1 MSWDKTKPA
10 NGTPAVA
17 SEVRDNFAEIDRLMR
32 SGNNTTN
39 GESGRTITISPVLA
53 DTNYMVDIELTGAQL
68 GYMGAFRITD
78 KATNGFIV
86 KNTGDSGVAFN
97 WATRPKI

>member
-1 MSWDKTKPA
+1 MAWDKTKPA

-17 SEVRDNFAEIDRLMR
+17 SEVRNNFAEIDRLMR

-39 GESGRTITISPVLA
+39 GASGRSITISPALD
-53 DTNYMVDIELTGAQL
+53 DTNYTVDIELTGAQA
-68 GYMGAFRITD
+68 GFAGEIRITD
-78 KATNGFIV
+78 KATNGFV
-86 KNTGDSGVAFN
+86 VRNTGDSGVAFN